1 MKNNKKAKKIKI
13 PPLPLHVKG
22 GADIKIPNR
31 SDSDMDHRKLGKLLD
46 LFSFH
51 DIAPATPFWH
61 PKGMII
67 INELQNYI
75 RELQKEMGYLE
86 TATPLLVK
94 KELYK
99 ISGHWE
105 HYQENIFPL
114 KIENETFA
122 LKPMNC
128 PETVY
133 IYSSKIRSYKDLP
146 LRFSEFGYL
155 HRKEKSGVLT
165 GLFRAYG
172 FIQDDAH
179 IFCRPDQIFIEING
193 VLKLITKIHK
203 TFNLKTSFAF
213 ATRPK
218 KAMGALKLWKKA
230 ENSLEFALK
239 KNKLNYELHPKDGAF
254 YGPKID
260 IDVED
265 SLGRKWTIATIQL
278 DFQMPEKFNLFYID
292 QKGKKQKPVIIHRS
306 SIGSFE
312 RFIGILLEHYNGAL
326 PFWLAPEQIWI
337 IPIGAKHK
345 KYAQKIKKELGSFRV
360 ELKDENETISKKIR
374 DGEIQKIPYLLV
386 VGDKEMKAKSV
397 SVRERK
403 KGDIGMMKLEKFI
416 KVCLKSLN
424 QLKN

>member
-1 MKNNKKAKKIKI
+1 MKKEEEKI
-13 PPLPLHVKG
+13 
-22 GADIKIPNR
+22 
-31 SDSDMDHRKLGKLLD
+31 DHRKLGELLD

-51 DIAPATPFWH
+51 DIAPAMVFWH

-67 INELQNYI
+67 MNELQSYI
-75 RELQKEMGYLE
+75 RKLQKEMGYLE

-94 KELYK
+94 KELYQT
-99 ISGHWE
+99 SGHWQ
-105 HYQENIFPL
+105 HYQENIFPIE
-114 KIENETFA
+114 IENETFA
-122 LKPMNC
+122 LKPMDC
-128 PETVY
+128 PESIY

-165 GLFRAYG
+165 GLFRVYG

-179 IFCRPDQIFIEING
+179 IFCRPDQIFVEING
-193 VLKLITKIHK
+193 ILKLLTKIHK
-203 TFNLKTSFAF
+203 NFNLKTSFAF

-218 KAMGALKLWKKA
+218 KAMGDIGLWKKA

-265 SLGRKWTIATIQL
+265 SLGRRWTIGTIQL
-278 DFQMPEKFNLFYID
+278 DFQMTEKFKLFYVD
-292 QKGKKQKPVIIHRS
+292 KKGRREKPVIIHRS

-326 PFWLAPEQIWI
+326 PLWLSPVQIWI
-337 IPIGAKHK
+337 IPIGKEHK
-345 KYAQKIKKELGSFRV
+345 KYAQKIKKELSSFRV
-360 ELKDENETISKKIR
+360 ELKDGNETVSKKIR
-374 DGEIQKIPYLLV
+374 EGETQKIPYMLV
-386 VGDKEMKAKSV
+386 VGDKEVKTN
-397 SVRERK
+397 SVRIRQRS
-403 KGDIGMMKLEKFI
+403 KGDIGKMKLSKFI
-416 KVCLKSLN
+416 EKIKTEIET
-424 QLKN
+424 KK